1 MSKRDYYEVLGVSR
15 DTNQDEIKKAYKKMA
30 KKYHPDLNPD
40 SKTAE
45 EKFKEI
51 NEAYEVLSDPEKK
64 ARYDQFGHAGTDGGF
79 EGFGGSDFSG
89 FGDIFDMFF
98 GGGFG
103 GTGAG
108 GRRRAAER
116 GADLRLDLSIAF
128 EEAAFG
134 VEKDVEIPRMESC
147 DVCQGSGAE
156 PGTQP
161 KTCPVC
167 GGSGKV
173 KSTQSTPF
181 GQFQTVRTCH
191 RCQGMGT
198 FIEKVCKHCR
208 GSGKVRKVRKIH
220 VKIPAGVDNGSR
232 LRVANEG
239 EAGSQGGLPGDLYVY
254 INVKPHK
261 TFIRENDD
269 VICELRISFTQAAL
283 GAEVEV
289 PTLDGNVKL
298 TIPEGTQTGTSFRL
312 RGRGIPKLRG
322 YGRGDHHVKV
332 KVVTPT
338 KLTEEQKELLRE
350 FDAKGTNEQS
360 SDKGKGF
367 FNKFKDAFM
376 S

>member
-64 ARYDQFGHAGTDGGF
+64 ARYDQFGHAGANGGF
-79 EGFGGSDFSG
+79 EGFGGNDFSG

-108 GRRRAAER
+108 GRRHAAEK

-134 VEKDVEIPRMESC
+134 IEKDVEIPRMESC
-147 DVCQGSGAE
+147 DICQGSGAE
-156 PGTQP
+156 PGTEP

-198 FIEKVCKHCR
+198 IIEKVCKHCR

-239 EAGSQGGLPGDLYVY
+239 EAGNQGGPPGDLYVY

-261 TFIRENDD
+261 SFIRENDD

-338 KLTEEQKELLRE
+338 KLSEEQKELLRE

-367 FNKFKDAFM
+367 FNKVKDAFM